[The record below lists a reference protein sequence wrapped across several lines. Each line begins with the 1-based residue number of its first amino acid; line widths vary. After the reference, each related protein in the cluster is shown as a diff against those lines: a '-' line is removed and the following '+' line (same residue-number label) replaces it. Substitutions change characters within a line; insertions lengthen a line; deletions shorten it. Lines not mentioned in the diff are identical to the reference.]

1 MYCQSCGVQVTAAL
15 SYCNRCG
22 AGLREREQSRNTGSV
37 IALLSA
43 IALLGLGGMGI
54 MVGGSLALL
63 KEAGL
68 PPGFVVFFMF
78 FIFVITAV
86 TEFFLVRTLS
96 RLTSGGETRPSLFN
110 AQEKPLELRAPA
122 AAGFGEPFSSVTD
135 NTTRTLGYAPRER

>member
-1 MYCQSCGVQVTAAL
+1 MYCQSCGTPVTAAL

-22 AGLREREQSRNTGSV
+22 AGLRERAQPRNSGTI

-43 IALLGLGGMGI
+43 ITLLGLGGMGI
-54 MVGGSLALL
+54 MVGGSIAL

-68 PPGFVVFFMF
+68 PPGLVVFFMF

-96 RLTSGGETRPSLFN
+96 RLTNGAETRPSLFN
-110 AQEKPLELRAPA
+110 AQEKPLELRSPA
-122 AAGFGEPFSSVTD
+122 AASFGEPFGSVTD

>member
-1 MYCQSCGVQVTAAL
+1 MYCQSCGMQVTAAL

-22 AGLREREQSRNTGSV
+22 TGLRERAQPRNGGSI

-43 IALLGLGGMGI
+43 ITLLGLGGMGI
-54 MVGGSLALL
+54 MVGGSIAL

-68 PPGFVVFFMF
+68 PPGLVAFFMF

-96 RLTSGGETRPSLFN
+96 RLTSGTETRPSLFN

-122 AAGFGEPFSSVTD
+122 AASFGEPIGSVTD